1 MTWGGEATL
10 KLPVEK
16 LERPTPEGCTS
27 TKDFVNFAA
36 KGGTIALHLALEAV
50 PQAGLSR
57 AISETIQLSNNAEG
71 HSTPPS
77 VATPRASV
85 AEILVTAGSDVNA
98 VDDEGNSPLVL
109 ASGRGSMGSVQLLLG
124 AGAVTERN
132 GHERLKTALQSACA
146 GSHLACA
153 SLLLDHGARVDS
165 EDSESRTPLHF
176 ACCGSKWQAANREL
190 VQLLLSHNA
199 DVTARDRYE
208 ATPLHYACMDMWTIA
223 PRMDAGVV
231 EDLIAAG
238 ADTYAK
244 DRRGD
249 TPWDVALPGAGLEKN
264 LSHPINMDMSFL
276 LGPPGSGKTTQAKRL
291 ERAFA
296 FKVITLESCL
306 EEASKQRTGILK
318 ALERLR
324 ADSKGQIP
332 ATLVATALRSC
343 LEIHQ
348 RSHDM
353 AEGATAHRVCLEGF
367 PSTREEAS
375 EIEKDLGRPHFV
387 ISLETPYQDAMRRL
401 CLDVSGKRISPEV
414 VEDCQARYKA
424 FPTTFEALQEYYREQ
439 ATLQTFKASEKEGI
453 MTVFNQ
459 IKILF
464 GYMEAQSI
472 VAKTVKAKQ
481 TIVQGPKQ
489 RSVRSVHEAH
499 QKIRDMRSSTA
510 TQVRLSTV
518 ENEEQLHHQCSE
530 LERTN
535 YQKGRLIVESNRK
548 GSHNM
553 ANCEVNKRFR

>member
-1 MTWGGEATL
+1 
-10 KLPVEK
+10 
-16 LERPTPEGCTS
+16 
-27 TKDFVNFAA
+27 
-36 KGGTIALHLALEAV
+36 
-50 PQAGLSR
+50 
-57 AISETIQLSNNAEG
+57 
-71 HSTPPS
+71 
-77 VATPRASV
+77 
-85 AEILVTAGSDVNA
+85 
-98 VDDEGNSPLVL
+98 
-109 ASGRGSMGSVQLLLG
+109 
-124 AGAVTERN
+124 
-132 GHERLKTALQSACA
+132 
-146 GSHLACA
+146 
-153 SLLLDHGARVDS
+153 
-165 EDSESRTPLHF
+165 
-176 ACCGSKWQAANREL
+176 

-223 PRMDAGVV
+223 PRMDGGVV
-231 EDLIAAG
+231 VDLIAAG

-249 TPWDVALPGAGLEKN
+249 TPWDVALPGAGLEKT

-306 EEASKQRTGILK
+306 EEASKLRTGILK

-324 ADSKGQIP
+324 EDSKGQIP
-332 ATLVATALRSC
+332 ASLVATALRSC

-414 VEDCQARYKA
+414 VEDSQARYKS
-424 FPTTFEALQEYYREQ
+424 FPTTFEALRDYYREQ

-489 RSVRSVHEAH
+489 KSVRGVHEAH
-499 QKIRDMRSSTA
+499 QKIRDMRSSNA
-510 TQVRLSTV
+510 THVRLNTV
-518 ENEEQLHHQCSE
+518 ENEGQLQHQRNE
-530 LERTN
+530 LESAN
-535 YQKGRLIVESNRK
+535 YQKGRLIVESNQK